1 MRRRIFLT
9 LMAAALLGAPALVA
23 AAGAQETRPD
33 RITIEEFKALVEG
46 GKPVL
51 ALDVRGHIESKIKG
65 AKHVPLDALEARL
78 AELPRGR
85 EIVTYCA

>member
-9 LMAAALLGAPALVA
+9 LVAAALLGSSSAPGV
-23 AAGAQETRPD
+23 GAQETRPD
-33 RITIEEFKALVEG
+33 RITLEEFKALVAD

-51 ALDVRGHIESKIKG
+51 TLDVRGHIDSKIKG
-65 AKHVPLDALEARL
+65 AKHVPLDALESRL
-78 AELPRGR
+78 EELPRDR